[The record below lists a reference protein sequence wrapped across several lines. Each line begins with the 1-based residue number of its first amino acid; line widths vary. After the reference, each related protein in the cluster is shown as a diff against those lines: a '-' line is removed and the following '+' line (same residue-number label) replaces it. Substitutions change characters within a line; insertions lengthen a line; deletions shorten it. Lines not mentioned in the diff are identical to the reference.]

1 MTSALDQRDTS
12 ADTAAAVLVA
22 ARAERATADTAELR
36 LLRLAVDWAAMHSV
50 DSIHEAATFPRVC
63 SGDIPFPVAGPGAP
77 LVAEFCVAEFA
88 SAVGLPTEFGKLYV
102 GEAVELRYRLP
113 EVWARVMAGDLAAWR
128 ARRIARATIALSP
141 EAAGFVDAQVAGFAH
156 KVRPSQVDRLVEEAV
171 TRFMPAEA
179 KRRRLA
185 AADGRH
191 VGVHTGQV
199 SFEGTVWVE
208 GQLDLADG
216 LDLDAALGTRAATLA
231 TLGSEESLDVRRSLA
246 LGDLARR
253 QLTLDLDTDQ
263 TDEAGAERA
272 GQPARP
278 QRQVILYL
286 HLAADAVTSREPDL
300 HPLRLGRVE
309 NTGSFVDA
317 DQIKTWCGAR
327 DTAVVVK
334 PVIDLADHVHVGA
347 YEVPGRLVEQATL
360 VDLHCVFPWCTRPAR
375 RLRPDDH
382 GTDCDHVLEHDRG
395 GTTCSCN
402 IAPLCRRHHRLKTHT
417 AWGYTVLERGTYLWT
432 SPHRYQFLRDHT
444 GTLDVSADRRTA
456 PAPAHVHTHPPDEP
470 DR

>member
-1 MTSALDQRDTS
+1 MTSALDQHTDLT
-12 ADTAAAVLVA
+12 ADDAAAVLVA

-50 DSIHEAATFPRVC
+50 DSIDEAATFPRVC
-63 SGDIPFPVAGPGAP
+63 SGDIAFPVAGPGAP
-77 LVAEFCVAEFA
+77 LVAESCVAEFA

-113 EVWARVMAGDLAAWR
+113 KVWARAVGGDLPAWR
-128 ARRIARATIALSP
+128 ARRIARATIALSMQ
-141 EAAGFVDAQVAGFAH
+141 AAGFVDAQVAGFAH
-156 KVRPSQVDRLVEEAV
+156 KVRPSQVDRLVEEAI
-171 TRFMPAEA
+171 TRFMPTEA
-179 KRRRLA
+179 IRRRLA

-216 LDLDAALGTRAATLA
+216 LDLDAALGARAAQLA
-231 TLGSEESLDVRRSLA
+231 TLGSTESLDVRRSLA

-253 QLTLDLDTDQ
+253 QLTLDLHT
-263 TDEAGAERA
+263 
-272 GQPARP
+272 GQPADGP
-278 QRQVILYL
+278 GPAPKSRQVVLYL
-286 HLAADAVTSREPDL
+286 HLSADAVTSHHRDL
-300 HPLRLGRVE
+300 HPGVGTDLHLGRVE

-317 DQIKTWCGAR
+317 DQIRTWCGSH
-327 DTAVVVK
+327 DTQVVVK
-334 PVIDLADHVHVGA
+334 PVIDLNDHIHVGA

-382 GTDCDHVLEHDRG
+382 STDCDHVVEHDRG

-417 AWGYTVLERGTYLWT
+417 GWGYTVLERGTYLWT
-432 SPHRYQFLRDHT
+432 SPHGYQFLRDHT
-444 GTLDVSADRRTA
+444 GTLDVSRDRSA
-456 PAPAHVHTHPPDEP
+456 PRSGHPPEQ
-470 DR
+470 